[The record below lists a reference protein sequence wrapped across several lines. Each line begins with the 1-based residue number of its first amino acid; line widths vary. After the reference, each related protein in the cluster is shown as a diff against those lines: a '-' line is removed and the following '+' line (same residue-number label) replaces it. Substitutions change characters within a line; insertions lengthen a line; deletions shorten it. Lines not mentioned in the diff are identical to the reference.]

1 MKLFIYLRYFLTL
14 LCLFFYVANSH
25 AKKFSDLIWIEEIPI
40 FSDIIVNK
48 KDAIEFD
55 SSDGKIII
63 IQVDLVKSIRSDI
76 YNFYE
81 NFFKSKKWINVEKNK
96 NWEKKIS
103 KLTKKSFIIEN
114 IDHDTLTFKIITQN
128 F

>member
-1 MKLFIYLRYFLTL
+1 M
-14 LCLFFYVANSH
+14 CLFFYVANSH

-96 NWEKKIS
+96 NWEKKI
-103 KLTKKSFIIEN
+103 
-114 IDHDTLTFKIITQN
+114 
-128 F
+128 